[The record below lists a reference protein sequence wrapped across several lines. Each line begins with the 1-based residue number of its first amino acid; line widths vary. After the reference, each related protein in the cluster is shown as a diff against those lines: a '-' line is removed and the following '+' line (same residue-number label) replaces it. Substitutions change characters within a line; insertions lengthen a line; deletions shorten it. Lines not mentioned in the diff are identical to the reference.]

1 MKAVLIGGELE
12 NVHQSAAIKDVLLP
26 EAQWFQVDD
35 GDVGKALKSVHT
47 KYKKYVPL
55 AKQLGFKNQ
64 KEFSFESMTKKLGEI
79 LKENLP
85 EFPKQVELNL
95 PSLNIPKIELPKLK

>member
-1 MKAVLIGGELE
+1 
-12 NVHQSAAIKDVLLP
+12 
-26 EAQWFQVDD
+26 
-35 GDVGKALKSVHT
+35 
-47 KYKKYVPL
+47 
-55 AKQLGFKNQ
+55 
-64 KEFSFESMTKKLGEI
+64 MTKKLGEI